1 LARDEP
7 PPRGEAVELLEHPA
21 EPRILVPEGALVLLV
36 GASGSGKST
45 FAARHFLPAEVLS
58 SDAYRAMVAG
68 DERDMSATAAAFE
81 MLHLVAARRL
91 AGGRLT
97 VVDATNVEPASRRPL
112 VALAR
117 EHGSEPLAIVF
128 DLPAALCVE
137 RNAARGD
144 HRVPPRTVRR
154 QHALLR
160 RWLGGLE
167 GEGLRRVL
175 LLRSPEE
182 VDAARVERGRA
193 PGDRHQDGVP

>member
-1 LARDEP
+1 M
-7 PPRGEAVELLEHPA
+7 
-21 EPRILVPEGALVLLV
+21 PERSLVLLV

-45 FAARHFLPAEVLS
+45 FAARHFLPSEVLS
-58 SDAYRAMVAG
+58 SDAYRALVAG

-81 MLHLVAARRL
+81 ILHLVAARRL
-91 AGGRLT
+91 ATGRLT

-117 EHGSEPLAIVF
+117 EHGSEPVAIVL

-137 RNAARGD
+137 RNEARD
-144 HRVPPRTVRR
+144 RRVPPRTVRR
-154 QHALLR
+154 QQALLR

-182 VDAARVERGRA
+182 VDAAKVERAPA
-193 PGDRHQDGVP
+193 PGERHQDAVP